1 MGVYTAESFQHEK
14 LTVEPHFDSC
24 EQLWLRISN
33 TTTNINYVIGTIYQH
48 PSSSTKD
55 FIEFFNH
62 ILSEL
67 TALKVYYFILGD
79 ININTT
85 ASPSS
90 HEATDYLNMLN
101 SNSVASIINIPT
113 RVTKTTSST
122 LDHILTNENRYTLA
136 PLVVD
141 YDITEHYPVMVAI
154 SKQINTRHRH
164 DL

>member
-1 MGVYTAESFQHEK
+1 MGVYIAESFQCEK
-14 LTVEPHFDSC
+14 LTLEPHFDGC

-33 TTTNINYVIGTIYQH
+33 TTTNINYVIGITYRR
-48 PSSSTKD
+48 PSSNTRN
-55 FIEFFNH
+55 FIELFND

-85 ASPSS
+85 ASPTSR
-90 HEATDYLNMLN
+90 EATEYLTMLN
-101 SNSVASIINIPT
+101 SNSVASIINIPSW
-113 RVTKTTSST
+113 VTKTTSST

-141 YDITEHYPVMVAI
+141 Y
-154 SKQINTRHRH
+154 N
-164 DL
+164 